1 MYCKILINNLL
12 WNEVILL
19 NDNGQSDI
27 KNSTLLKS
35 RFYLMSLWLL
45 FIIIFLLTVDVP
57 ISFEADAKFIGFG
70 ALLRRNILS
79 VIALVLSIISW
90 GFACKTQYEWSGVS
104 NPPYT
109 IETVKNENYEYLTFL
124 TTYIIPLICID
135 LKSIRH
141 VIVLGVLLFLIG
153 WIFVKMDL
161 YYGNPTLA
169 LMGYRLYRAK
179 IKDVN
184 APDGIILISKD
195 RLTSDVA
202 IKWIRID
209 KYVWVVKEV
218 KK

>member
-1 MYCKILINNLL
+1 M
-12 WNEVILL
+12 
-19 NDNGQSDI
+19 
-27 KNSTLLKS
+27 
-35 RFYLMSLWLL
+35 
-45 FIIIFLLTVDVP
+45 
-57 ISFEADAKFIGFG
+57 
-70 ALLRRNILS
+70 
-79 VIALVLSIISW
+79 
-90 GFACKTQYEWSGVS
+90 
-104 NPPYT
+104 
-109 IETVKNENYEYLTFL
+109 
-124 TTYIIPLICID
+124 
-135 LKSIRH
+135 
-141 VIVLGVLLFLIG
+141 IVLGVLLFLIG

-179 IKDVN
+179 IKDGN